1 MPPPPRPDIPYVL
14 HHSPEG
20 QTHSDGREMR
30 NALLPPPPSSAS
42 VSRLPR
48 DKNLREGFSP
58 PFSIPFLE
66 AAVVA
71 KADGDGE
78 KNESKTAVLFHQSA
92 PGGTCSILFSLPP
105 PLAQKVEK
113 GQCKPKHQEER
124 EGHSPPAGGY
134 GMAQTLGRGPLLLRG
149 ATDRAKGRPL
159 STLLRTTGGEKGRRD
174 YLTGGKGGID
184 QTSLTHHQVGETDR
198 MAAAART
205 DEGGGRSC

>member
-1 MPPPPRPDIPYVL
+1 MPF
-14 HHSPEG
+14 
-20 QTHSDGREMR
+20 
-30 NALLPPPPSSAS
+30 LPPPPSSAS

-48 DKNLREGFSP
+48 DKNLREGFLP
-58 PFSIPFLE
+58 PLPFHFWKRLLLPKRT
-66 AAVVA
+66 AT
-71 KADGDGE
+71 GE
-78 KNESKTAVLFHQSA
+78 KNESKTAVLFHQGA

-134 GMAQTLGRGPLLLRG
+134 GMAQTLGRGPPLLRG